1 MPRRVC
7 HRCLFALV
15 EPTCNMLN
23 KIIIGLIY
31 LFTVMR
37 QTEERAIS
45 SEGHE
50 KNSSSSTIS
59 EMSPLKVQIHS
70 QNFTTSGNLKQECIK
85 HGYFYCKISK
95 DCSSFPKLKKG
106 DKETKQ
112 LALDIGS
119 NGVGNSMLSL
129 IDKLSDDTFFGFSE
143 RLASAVG
150 ILKVIKF
157 GLLFFSFAG

>member
-1 MPRRVC
+1 
-7 HRCLFALV
+7 LL
-15 EPTCNMLN
+15 
-23 KIIIGLIY
+23 
-31 LFTVMR
+31 
-37 QTEERAIS
+37 S
-45 SEGHE
+45 
-50 KNSSSSTIS
+50 
-59 EMSPLKVQIHS
+59 KVT
-70 QNFTTSGNLKQECIK
+70 FLLLGNLKQECIK

-119 NGVGNSMLSL
+119 NGVVNSMLSL